1 MYILILKLW
10 PSAYIKAFVQIR
22 KEEIIDA
29 TDFEEKRIKI
39 YKANDLTAQQWSQS
53 YKKYTKIH

>member
-22 KEEIIDA
+22 KEEIKSNYRYPELLSNRA
-29 TDFEEKRIKI
+29 
-39 YKANDLTAQQWSQS
+39 
-53 YKKYTKIH
+53 KKTNLN